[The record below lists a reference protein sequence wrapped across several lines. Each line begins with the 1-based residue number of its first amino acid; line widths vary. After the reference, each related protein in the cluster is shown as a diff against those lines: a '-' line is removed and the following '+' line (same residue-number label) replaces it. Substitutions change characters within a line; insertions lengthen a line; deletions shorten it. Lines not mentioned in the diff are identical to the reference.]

1 MRCSSLDFT
10 AKPTPWLRREPS
22 GTPFQK
28 KVYPA
33 PASVKESSPCSL
45 VSLRAAMSMLYL
57 ASSRATSAVLR
68 WGLSGV
74 SARSSSVRKFHEAM
88 LSLFFT
94 LIFRPRGGMLRR
106 LRLTV
111 QSVGSRQF
119 FLTTF
124 SRSFPITGVSSVG
137 LLSCSGSC
145 RKDVLLHPAVLT
157 TITPLPPVCMVWLD
171 TPSHILGLC
180 PPPFH
185 VAVGLPSSAF
195 PAVVMVHTPPS
206 SACAVIGFFTIYP

>member
-1 MRCSSLDFT
+1 MSVAKRFFARGMRHVISLSLMPIGDSGMRCSSLDFT
-10 AKPTPWLRREPS
+10 SKPTPWLRREPS

-74 SARSSSVRKFHEAM
+74 SARSSSVRTFHEAM

-94 LIFRPRGGMLRR
+94 LIF
-106 LRLTV
+106 
-111 QSVGSRQF
+111 QQF
-119 FLTTF
+119 FDHLF
-124 SRSFPITGVSSVG
+124 QVIPHHRGEQCGAAQSQWKGG
-137 LLSCSGSC
+137 EGSKNLAHRC
-145 RKDVLLHPAVLT
+145 KD
-157 TITPLPPVCMVWLD
+157 
-171 TPSHILGLC
+171 
-180 PPPFH
+180 
-185 VAVGLPSSAF
+185 
-195 PAVVMVHTPPS
+195 
-206 SACAVIGFFTIYP
+206 